1 MTAITLSATSIQDFE
16 ACKRR
21 FQLRYLI
28 NQPWPAVKAEP
39 LHDIE
44 LHARRGTQFHL
55 ALQRYFSGIHP
66 DILSSM
72 IDDVIVKQW
81 WDTFQSSQP
90 VPRKPT
96 CRILPECS
104 IVCEVHN
111 YRLRAVIDL
120 LVLDSDDNSITIFDW
135 KTTRRMPDA
144 ANYRSAIQTSVYQYV
159 AAVSAP
165 TFFPAFDALDR
176 LKMVYWFPA
185 YPDNTISLTY
195 SEAAHQRN
203 TAWLSDQ
210 IATIDHRTK
219 TETAGEWD
227 KTSDLTHCR
236 HCNYRSLCER
246 DSFENVYGSP
256 DDLDLNNIPIR
267 QSVDYG
273 QL

>member
-1 MTAITLSATSIQDFE
+1 MSAITLSATSIQDFK
-16 ACKRR
+16 ACQRR
-21 FQLRYLI
+21 FQLQHLI
-28 NQPWPAVKAEP
+28 NQPWPAVQAEP
-39 LHDIE
+39 LYEHE

-55 ALQRYFSGIHP
+55 TLQRYFSDIHP

-81 WDTFQSSQP
+81 WDTFQAEQP
-90 VPRKPT
+90 VPRKPS

-104 IVCEVHN
+104 IVVEVQN

-120 LVLDSDDNSITIFDW
+120 LVLDSADNSITIFDW
-135 KTTRRMPDA
+135 KTTRRIPDA
-144 ANYRSAIQTSVYQYV
+144 ADYRSAIQTSIYQYIV
-159 AAVSAP
+159 AVSAP

-185 YPDNTISLTY
+185 YPDSTISLTY

-203 TAWLSDQ
+203 TTWLSDQ
-210 IATIDHRTK
+210 IETIDLRIRTD
-219 TETAGEWD
+219 TAGEWN

-236 HCNYRSLCER
+236 YCDYRSLCER

-256 DDLDLNNIPIR
+256 GQLDVDSISLR
-267 QSVDYG
+267 QGMDYG